1 MAVGSFAVL
10 WQQMGCRELC
20 IRWVV
25 SKQVQ
30 MWHRAGICP
39 PPGGGCGLCWVK
51 RCPYRGERLGREERT
66 APKGSVAS
74 IIVACPCLA
83 PPAAKLPVMLLVW
96 NCLLGPE
103 VAFIASAQDLCRKF
117 TFPVQWQT
125 FPGLK
130 NMQLGAT
137 VNPLMCYFMLPA
149 QAVQA
154 THPQPAQGWLLTAV
168 CGSARSAIPDE
179 IAALKDA
186 TC

>member
-1 MAVGSFAVL
+1 MQCYGSRWDAESFVSVGLF
-10 WQQMGCRELC
+10 Q
-20 IRWVV
+20 
-25 SKQVQ
+25 SKF
-30 MWHRAGICP
+30 RCGIGQGSVP

-51 RCPYRGERLGREERT
+51 RCPYRGEGLGREERT

-168 CGSARSAIPDE
+168 CGSARSAIPE
-179 IAALKDA
+179 LMKSQL
-186 TC
+186 